1 MNNEQITKFEKDNI
15 YQRILAS
22 HLDDSFELTTAEET
36 IKTRLRHI
44 FGLRLNNKL
53 SRHQAIQMQMREMG
67 VSQATAYRDYKWAMQ
82 IYGELDKTDRNA
94 ERMILAENYYQLY
107 QMALKDRNIEQ
118 ARRALDS
125 YAALFNF
132 DKEEEIID
140 LEKIQAH
147 EYHIKMSRKS
157 HKILQLTLKDG
168 VVDFNNLTAEDVDF
182 QEITDGEE
190 NGE

>member
-1 MNNEQITKFEKDNI
+1 
-15 YQRILAS
+15 
-22 HLDDSFELTTAEET
+22 
-36 IKTRLRHI
+36 
-44 FGLRLNNKL
+44 
-53 SRHQAIQMQMREMG
+53 
-67 VSQATAYRDYKWAMQ
+67 
-82 IYGELDKTDRNA
+82 
-94 ERMILAENYYQLY
+94 
-107 QMALKDRNIEQ
+107 MALKDRNIEQ